1 MGPRGNIEEL
11 TSKRAAVVG
20 LAYGRRR
27 PHVAE
32 CSLDELTG
40 LAGATVVHRAV
51 QERPR
56 PDPAIFLGRGNAETI
71 FSASDDEP
79 PRRLIDQCADRG
91 VRIAKRNVWRGCAA
105 MVAVVLAVGCVTRVP
120 VVTAPAYPDYLY
132 PTVPDELTSST
143 EARHHEEAWTVFQA
157 GDLVGAEKRYVALLQ
172 DSPGF
177 YPADA
182 GLGWLMLA
190 RGDSREAAEHFDR
203 AVSGEASYLPAL
215 LGRGESMLAL
225 EETAEALRSFESALE
240 VDPGLSDIARVVEQ
254 LRFSVVS
261 EQLQM
266 ARTHADA
273 GQFEDARDAYVRVI
287 AASPDSAFLHV
298 ELGRVELRQE
308 NLDEALDH
316 ARQAAD
322 LDPSDPA
329 AFLLEGELHAETGDL
344 QAAVVAF
351 ERADR
356 LDPNDDVTRRLDDLR
371 NRIRMAGLPPEI
383 LAIPSKTS
391 VTRGELA
398 ALIGERFN
406 EFLDEASRRRT
417 VIITDTRDYWGH
429 QWIQDV
435 TQAGVMRVDAGYR
448 FEPERAVRRSDL
460 AEVADAMLDLFAE
473 VDPSTASRWIDKRP
487 NFSDMR
493 AGHLSYTSAARAVA
507 AGVLAVL
514 EDETFQPARAVDG
527 GEAVR
532 AVDRLAE
539 LARELQ

>member
-32 CSLDELTG
+32 CSLDELRG

-71 FSASDDEP
+71 LAASGDEP

-120 VVTAPAYPDYLY
+120 VATAPAYPDYLY

-157 GDLVGAEKRYVALLQ
+157 GDLVGAERRYVALLQ

-240 VDPGLSDIARVVEQ
+240 VDLKP
-254 LRFSVVS
+254 
-261 EQLQM
+261 
-266 ARTHADA
+266 
-273 GQFEDARDAYVRVI
+273 
-287 AASPDSAFLHV
+287 
-298 ELGRVELRQE
+298 
-308 NLDEALDH
+308 
-316 ARQAAD
+316 
-322 LDPSDPA
+322 
-329 AFLLEGELHAETGDL
+329 
-344 QAAVVAF
+344 
-351 ERADR
+351 
-356 LDPNDDVTRRLDDLR
+356 
-371 NRIRMAGLPPEI
+371 
-383 LAIPSKTS
+383 
-391 VTRGELA
+391 
-398 ALIGERFN
+398 
-406 EFLDEASRRRT
+406 
-417 VIITDTRDYWGH
+417 
-429 QWIQDV
+429 
-435 TQAGVMRVDAGYR
+435 
-448 FEPERAVRRSDL
+448 
-460 AEVADAMLDLFAE
+460 
-473 VDPSTASRWIDKRP
+473 
-487 NFSDMR
+487 
-493 AGHLSYTSAARAVA
+493 
-507 AGVLAVL
+507 
-514 EDETFQPARAVDG
+514 
-527 GEAVR
+527 
-532 AVDRLAE
+532 
-539 LARELQ
+539 